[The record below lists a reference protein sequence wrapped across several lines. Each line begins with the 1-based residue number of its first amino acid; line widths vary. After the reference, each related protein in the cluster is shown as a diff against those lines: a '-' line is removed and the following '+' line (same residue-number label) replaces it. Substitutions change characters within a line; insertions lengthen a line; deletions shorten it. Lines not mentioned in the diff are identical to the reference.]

1 MTNKIRFDDDPLRQ
15 PPWMTGGDDVA
26 ETPANPVSVNLTPTL
41 PNPTFHT
48 SELRTKPAMEVSDPM
63 LKLYYRASCLGAE
76 ALREQYMRLNA
87 FLARAGVASR
97 RGADRLIKA
106 GRISVNGRQGQLN
119 DDVSESDDIK
129 VNGRRVSAQKPRY
142 ILLYKPA
149 GYVTT
154 LKDPENRVK
163 VTDLVKI
170 AERVVPVGRLDFNT
184 TGALLLTNDGELTN
198 RLMHPSFKVDK
209 VYEAEVDGTVTDEIL
224 NKLSIGVKL
233 EDGKTAPAKA
243 VKLADNKIELTIHEG
258 RNRQVR
264 RMLSTVGLPVKKLHR
279 SRYGSLGLAGLKP
292 GQWRELNE
300 KELQS
305 LL

>member
-1 MTNKIRFDDDPLRQ
+1 
-15 PPWMTGGDDVA
+15 
-26 ETPANPVSVNLTPTL
+26 
-41 PNPTFHT
+41 
-48 SELRTKPAMEVSDPM
+48 
-63 LKLYYRASCLGAE
+63 
-76 ALREQYMRLNA
+76 MRLNA

-97 RGADRLIKA
+97 RGADQLIKS
-106 GRISVNGRQGQLN
+106 GRVYVNGKLGQLN
-119 DDVSESDDIK
+119 DDVSDTDDVK
-129 VNGRRVSAQKPRY
+129 VNGRRVSTQNLRC

-170 AERVVPVGRLDFNT
+170 EERVVPVGRLDFNT
-184 TGALLLTNDGELTN
+184 TGVLLLTNDGELTN
-198 RLMHPSFKVDK
+198 KLMHPSFEVDK
-209 VYEAEVDGTVTDEIL
+209 VYKAEVDGTITDEIL
-224 NKLSIGVKL
+224 NKLSIGVDL

-264 RMLSTVGLPVKKLHR
+264 RMLEAVGLPVKKLHR
-279 SRYGSLGLAGLKP
+279 SKYGPLNLDGLKP
-292 GQWRELNE
+292 GRWRELTE

-305 LL
+305 LS